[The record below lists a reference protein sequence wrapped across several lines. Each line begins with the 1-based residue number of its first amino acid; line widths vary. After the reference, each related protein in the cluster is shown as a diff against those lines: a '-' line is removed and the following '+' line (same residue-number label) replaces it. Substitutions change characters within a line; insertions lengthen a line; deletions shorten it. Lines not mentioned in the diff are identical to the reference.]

1 MTTKKKNDNPN
12 LLKRNALIISI
23 AFNIILAAMFLLLYV
38 PTLVPQPPM
47 PDPFQMTATQ
57 LITTATE
64 GAMTRIAGT
73 PFPTLSIEEETA
85 LREQF
90 LSEVEGELGFSHTI
104 FEETIDTLIG
114 FINQAIL
121 SKNEHGFD
129 FEMPDNFIYAIER
142 TTVDSTEYVA
152 IALQYNVIDNIRYKG
167 LIFRVDNGSPELLA
181 QRDAATIYGFEDRN
195 GNGFLD
201 VALGWRSCCT
211 YGVDIYEIRSNVEFV
226 NLTENLN
233 ASISGIVDINADG
246 ILELQGT
253 QQRYIPEGASGTLD
267 FYEDE
272 IPLWFFWNGE
282 EYEPYPVI
290 VGE

>member
-23 AFNIILAAMFLLLYV
+23 AFNILLIAMFLLLYV

-73 PFPTLSIEEETA
+73 PFPTLSVEEVSD
-85 LREQF
+85 LRERF
-90 LSEVEGELGFSHTI
+90 LSELETELGFIHPI
-104 FEETIDTLIG
+104 FEETVDTLIG
-114 FINQAIL
+114 FITQAIL

-201 VALGWRSCCT
+201 VALGWRTCCT
-211 YGVDIYEIRSNVEFV
+211 YGIDIYEIRSSAEFV

-233 ASISGIVDINADG
+233 ASISGVVDINADG

-272 IPLWFFWNGE
+272 VPRWFFWNGE
-282 EYEPYPVI
+282 EYEPYPV
-290 VGE
+290 VEGE